1 MARSS
6 DPGVQLCKD
15 IPREANRL
23 GSRVSLRANENAR
36 EKRLAALDR
45 GGPKMARARRPG
57 FAQPAPGDAEGKLFL
72 LTNL

>member
-45 GGPKMARARRPG
+45 GVPKMARAPRPL
-57 FAQPAPGDAEGKLFL
+57 AQPAPADAEGKLFL